1 MGHVFHQLD
10 SRTYTEMWGFV
21 ISIQMYYSVQILTL
35 KTPFKIQNLNHE
47 SWVMVKLKCEIT
59 CTCNTST
66 VE

>member
-35 KTPFKIQNLNHE
+35 KNTIQNSKFK
-47 SWVMVKLKCEIT
+47 SWILGYGEAEMRNYLYM
-59 CTCNTST
+59 
-66 VE
+66 